1 MKKEQVDRLI
11 GKEVTII
18 FADGKMA
25 RGIVG
30 YVPEFSAKYQW
41 RKPGYYYVG
50 NTIFKASHVKIAE
63 K

>member
-11 GKEVTII
+11 GKEVTIT
-18 FADGKMA
+18 FEDGTTA

-41 RKPGYYYVG
+41 RKPGCYYVG
-50 NTIFKASHVKIAE
+50 NIELTRQQKTK
-63 K
+63 